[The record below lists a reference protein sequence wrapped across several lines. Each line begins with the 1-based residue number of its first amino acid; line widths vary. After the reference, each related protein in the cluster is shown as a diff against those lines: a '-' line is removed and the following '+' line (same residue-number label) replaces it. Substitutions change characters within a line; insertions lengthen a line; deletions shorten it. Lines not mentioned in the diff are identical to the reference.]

1 MFLGLLNVS
10 TRISNVESL
19 KIYKLCNFIQS
30 ICQARAT
37 LVKINS
43 SETLFYPF
51 MVSVNICD
59 GSCKN
64 INDQYARV
72 CILNKVKYINVKRFT
87 LMP

>member
-1 MFLGLLNVS
+1 
-10 TRISNVESL
+10 
-19 KIYKLCNFIQS
+19 
-30 ICQARAT
+30 
-37 LVKINS
+37 
-43 SETLFYPF
+43 

-87 LMP
+87 LMPGVNETRFLV